1 MKVWLPIL
9 GLSVLMSSAF
19 ADQAG
24 QATVSDAW
32 VRAMPPGAGMT
43 AAFLTVHNTGEQ
55 QISIVGAASADAGSV
70 ELHGHVH
77 EGGMMKMRPVAEVPV
92 PAKGDAHFE
101 PGGLHLMVMDL
112 KTPLG
117 PGRKFPLLLKFADGS
132 ELKFVAEVRAITP

>member
-55 QISIVGAASADAGSV
+55 QISIVGPPAPMPAASSC
-70 ELHGHVH
+70 
-77 EGGMMKMRPVAEVPV
+77 
-92 PAKGDAHFE
+92 
-101 PGGLHLMVMDL
+101 MVMS
-112 KTPLG
+112 T
-117 PGRKFPLLLKFADGS
+117 
-132 ELKFVAEVRAITP
+132 RAV